1 MKLIIILGT
10 RPEIIKLSSIIRL
23 CESKKLD
30 YSLLHTNQHY
40 SYEMDRIFFN
50 DLKLPQPTFNLN
62 IGSGSHGYQTGRM
75 LERTENI
82 LLKENPDVTVIEGDT
97 NTTLAGA
104 LASVKLHV
112 PIAHVESGMRSFDM
126 KMPEEIN
133 RVLTDHCAHFLF
145 CPTKSAKK
153 NLLNEG
159 IGESKIYLVG
169 DTLADATIYNIKIA
183 EKHSDILKTL
193 EIKSKKY
200 FLITIHRVSNVDE
213 KENLT
218 EILKAIKT
226 ISELYDIPVTFPI
239 HPRTKKRVKEFE
251 LEKLLEIDNV
261 KVIEPVGYLDFLM
274 LEKNALVALTDS
286 GGVQE
291 ECCYLKTPCVTL
303 RNETEWEETV
313 EAGANILAGAD
324 EKKIVEC
331 VKVMLET
338 EKDWKH
344 PLGDGKAGERI
355 VNILLRKCGAI
366 SALQADTNFE
376 QGNES

>member
-1 MKLIIILGT
+1 MKLAIILGT
-10 RPEIIKLSSIIRL
+10 RPEIIKLSPIIRL

-30 YSLLHTNQHY
+30 YFLLHTNQHY

-75 LERTENI
+75 LEGTENI

-112 PIAHVESGMRSFDM
+112 PVAHVESGMRSFDM

-183 EKHSDILKTL
+183 EKHSSILKTL

-338 EKDWKH
+338 ERNWKH

-366 SALQADTNFE
+366 
-376 QGNES
+376 

>member
-1 MKLIIILGT
+1 LKLAIILGT
-10 RPEIIKLSSIIRL
+10 RPEIIKLSPIIRL

-30 YSLLHTNQHY
+30 YFLLHTNQHY

-75 LERTENI
+75 LEGTENI

-112 PIAHVESGMRSFDM
+112 PVAHVESGMRSFDM

-183 EKHSDILKTL
+183 EKHSSILKTL

-338 EKDWKH
+338 ERNWKH

-366 SALQADTNFE
+366 
-376 QGNES
+376 